1 MHGFRFT
8 FYGSVNTLQS
18 SQHILEYITVADIN
32 WQENLIG
39 FTQQIFCKKEKQL
52 LTPDLQFS
60 ILYLVWA
67 NNSMA
72 MLILNN
78 LCSQLVVMKFG
89 GELMAFILQTM
100 RKYLKPTNYFTLV
113 ILCQYN
119 YFQDSCRY
127 SCLPWQCL
135 YFRLRRSLFHLRHS
149 FPLFVVAF
157 RLSHDICVCCYADT
171 LSFLLSPTISVS
183 ASVEA

>member
-1 MHGFRFT
+1 MVRFT

-52 LTPDLQFS
+52 LTPDLQSSF
-60 ILYLVWA
+60 LYLVWA
-67 NNSMA
+67 NNSNVLTA

-113 ILCQYN
+113 ILCRYN

-127 SCLPWQCL
+127 SACPDSVCTSVYGVHFSTWDIRFRCLWLP
-135 YFRLRRSLFHLRHS
+135 SDFHTT
-149 FPLFVVAF
+149 FAF
-157 RLSHDICVCCYADT
+157 AVMQTH
-171 LSFLLSPTISVS
+171 FHFF
-183 ASVEA
+183 